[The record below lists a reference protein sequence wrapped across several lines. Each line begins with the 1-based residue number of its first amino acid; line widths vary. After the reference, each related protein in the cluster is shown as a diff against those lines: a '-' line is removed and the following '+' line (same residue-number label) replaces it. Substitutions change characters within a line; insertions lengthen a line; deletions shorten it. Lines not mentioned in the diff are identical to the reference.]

1 MKKYRKKSNKGK
13 IIWDHDE
20 FIEYYWKNPAP
31 HVFADIPNHKSKPKG
46 RGIYALYDNFGLY
59 YVGLTNRSLR
69 GRIRRHTTDKHRKKW
84 NRFSWYQIPNLKY
97 TKDMETAL
105 LRIVNPKG
113 NKIKGKIKK
122 KSKKK
127 DKFMRN

>member
-1 MKKYRKKSNKGK
+1 MRKRKRKKSHRGK
-13 IIWDHDE
+13 IIKDIEE
-20 FIEYYWKNPAP
+20 FIEISWKNPNTN
-31 HVFADIPNHKSKPKG
+31 VFSDIPNSKSKPKG

-59 YVGLTNRSLR
+59 YVGLTTYSLR
-69 GRIRRHTTDKHRKKW
+69 GRIRRHTTDRHRKKW

-113 NKIKGKIKK
+113 NKVKGKIRKK
-122 KSKKK
+122 KTKLKK
-127 DKFMRN
+127 